1 MAKKK
6 SKRDAWQRT
15 LFLQACKE
23 LKPFADHWH
32 SVGDMEI
39 DGFSVA
45 DTMQDIINRHGRPG
59 VIAATAVASAWNW
72 LLQDEDLR
80 GDVNECSEDSVA
92 SEYFMAFWWLGLFHA
107 NAKPASAPKVKKK
120 AARERR

>member
-6 SKRDAWQRT
+6 SKRPTWART

-39 DGFSVA
+39 DGFYVA
-45 DTMQDIINRHGRPG
+45 DTMQDIIHRHGRPG
-59 VIAATAVASAWNW
+59 VVAATAVASAWNW
-72 LLQDEDLR
+72 LLQDEDIR
-80 GDVNECSEDSVA
+80 GDAKDCSENSVA

-107 NAKPASAPKVKKK
+107 NAKPVSVSKSKKK
-120 AARERR
+120 AAKRRR

>member
-15 LFLQACKE
+15 LFLKACKD

-32 SVGDMEI
+32 SVGDIQI

-45 DTMQDIINRHGRPG
+45 DKMQGIINRHGRPG

-107 NAKPASAPKVKKK
+107 DSSSKVQKK
-120 AARERR
+120 AARRRR